1 LHRLRLG
8 KFLVS
13 FRSCGAR
20 LIEGPHLAPTGF
32 DLPKPPESHYHA
44 KFIWGIIGMLPMWL
58 VTTLPTWLV
67 IFIVLYALSTL
78 YVAIKFREARK
89 FLAGAF
95 FVSSGML
102 WYLWLTGT
110 SIPLVMPSV
119 GTIATETPDISG
131 QRAIVHFILFL
142 FCFYFGFIS
151 NLTSLEKQL
160 VRSSILGTLAMLA
173 LVVIPAGTFQYWQG
187 WGYVAVF
194 VICSGAYTVYLAKR
208 DPALLKRRT
217 EAGIFHEKEFTQKV
231 VMALLYA
238 ACIILVVLPPLDVR
252 FGWSLMPWQVSIIGD
267 ALVAFSFYIF
277 YLVSKVNT
285 YAAASVRVE
294 EGQKVISTGAYGF
307 VRHPMYFAAL
317 FLFIGTPLALG
328 SWWTLLLFPVFIP
341 ILVARILNEEK
352 VLVRDLP
359 GYVEYMRKVRYRLI
373 PGVW

>member
-1 LHRLRLG
+1 
-8 KFLVS
+8 
-13 FRSCGAR
+13 
-20 LIEGPHLAPTGF
+20 
-32 DLPKPPESHYHA
+32 
-44 KFIWGIIGMLPMWL
+44 MLPMWL
-58 VTTLPTWLV
+58 VTTLPIWIV
-67 IFIVLYALSTL
+67 IFIVLYALAAL
-78 YVAIKFREARK
+78 YVAVKFREVRK

-95 FVSSGML
+95 FVSSGTL

-110 SIPLVMPSV
+110 SIPLVMPHV
-119 GTIATETPDISG
+119 GTVAIETPGISG

-142 FCFYFGFIS
+142 LCFHFGFINS
-151 NLTSLEKQL
+151 MRPLYKQL
-160 VRSSILGTLAMLA
+160 IQSSVLGTLAIVA
-173 LVVIPAGTFQYWQG
+173 LIVIPAGTLHYWRG
-187 WGYVAVF
+187 WAYVAVF
-194 VICSGAYTVYLAKR
+194 VICSGAYTVYLAKN

-217 EAGIFHEKEFTQKV
+217 EAGVSHEKEFTQKV
-231 VMALLYA
+231 VMVLLYA
-238 ACIILVVLPPLDVR
+238 ACILLVVLPALDFR
-252 FGWSLMPWQVSIIGD
+252 IGWSLMPWQVSVIGD

-285 YAAASVRVE
+285 YAAANVRVE
-294 EGQKVISTGAYGF
+294 EGQKVITTGVYGF

-359 GYVEYMRKVRYRLI
+359 GYVEYTHKVRYRLI